1 MRRIL
6 LLLAMFMGLPLIIFS
21 QTRTVTGSVL
31 DETGAPVPY
40 ASVSVKGT
48 TAGVSADES
57 GNFTISVKEGAI
69 LVFSAAGYAG
79 SEVSVKGNTVTAVL
93 KKNDGQVIDEV
104 VVTALG
110 IKRENR
116 ALGYSAQTVSAEK
129 LENARAL
136 NVVDALAGQVSGV
149 RVNSQSGALGGSSKI
164 IIRGGSSLSGSS
176 QPIFVVDGIIL
187 SNTSFTTG
195 TTGKVDYGNGISDIN
210 PDDIATMTVLKGP
223 AATAQYG
230 SLAKDGAIIIT
241 TKRGTKGRVQI
252 DINSSYRADNPLKLP
267 DFQTQYA
274 QGNYGIYNLRYTNG
288 WGPKISDV
296 TGQTFADFLGR
307 QVTLQAYPDNVKN
320 FFITGNTYIN
330 TIGLAGGDEKGDF
343 RLSFGNVTAN
353 GIVPNQEQNRYNVS
367 GNAGYKFSEKLSARV
382 STNYVKNKVF
392 GRPEQSSNSPN
403 ILTTSLYG
411 IPITVNVNDL
421 KNNYQ
426 DSLGNQIYLSTDRN
440 GNNPYWIA
448 NKNMHNSDQD
458 RFFGSGYIEY
468 KPVDWLSITNNAGY
482 DYANQL
488 QHSFNRQGT
497 AGDML
502 GSYEDYTLNLRRVSN
517 DLMATAR
524 TRINSDID
532 LKLMLG
538 NSILDRRTFVTD
550 IVGSNLI
557 IDNFYRP
564 NNAQT
569 VTTTENLQQ
578 QRLVSF
584 YGEIS
589 PSYKN
594 IVYLTLT
601 GRNDISSTLPV
612 KNRSYFYYS
621 AGSSF
626 VFSELLRKN
635 SALTFGN
642 LRLSYAQVGSDAGP
656 YLLETTYG
664 APSTFFAQFSLP
676 GTFPFLGIQGFN
688 APQVLPNADLKPQIA
703 GSFEVGTNLK
713 FFRNRIGVDFTYYNT
728 KTKNQILNLAV
739 PRSTG
744 YFSKTI
750 NAGSITNSGYE
761 IILDLVP
768 LKTSSGFTWNLTGN
782 FSHNKQI
789 VNELDPSLSVYSI
802 ASGWSNLQIKAVPG
816 KPFALYGNKWR
827 RSPDGQFVI
836 NAANGLRLTDADQ
849 YLGDVNPLYLLGIN
863 NNFSF
868 KGVSLGFLVDIRQGG
883 VFYSGTVASLRGTGM
898 AVETEANREGSFID
912 KGVNAV
918 ADGSGNISYVEN
930 KTPVQS
936 MQDFWGTY
944 SATGNTEGNVFDA
957 SYVKLRSVN
966 LSYSFPKEILPFKGA
981 IKGLELG
988 VEGRNLWLIKSYAPH
1003 VDPELNFFGNGSAG
1017 DGVEF
1022 NSFPTT
1028 RSLGVNLK
1036 IKF

>member
-1 MRRIL
+1 MRKFV
-6 LLLAMFMGLPLIIFS
+6 LLLAVFLSITSLALA
-21 QTRTVTGSVL
+21 QTTVTG
-31 DETGAPVPY
+31 T
-40 ASVSVKGT
+40 VK
-48 TAGVSADES
+48 DES
-57 GNFTISVKEGAI
+57 GNPVPFATVTEKGTPNAASAD
-69 LVFSAAGYAG
+69 AAGAFRLAVKAG
-79 SEVSVKGNTVTAVL
+79 TTLVVSATGFESQEVKASSEPLSIVLTAGKGQT
-93 KKNDGQVIDEV
+93 IDEV

-116 ALGYSAQTVSAEK
+116 TLGYSTQTLSTDK
-129 LENARAL
+129 LEDARAV

-149 RVNSQSGALGGSSKI
+149 RVNAQSGALGASSKI
-164 IIRGGSSLSGSS
+164 VIRGGSSLSGSS
-176 QPIFVVDGIIL
+176 QPIFVVDGVIL

-195 TTGKVDYGNGISDIN
+195 TTGNVDYGNGISDLN
-210 PDDIATMTVLKGP
+210 PDDIASMTVLKGP

-241 TKRGTKGRVQI
+241 TKKGTKGKVQI
-252 DINSSYRADNPLKLP
+252 DINSSYRADNPLRLP
-267 DFQTQYA
+267 DFQTSYA
-274 QGNYGIYNLRYTNG
+274 QGNYGVYNLRYTNG
-288 WGPKISDV
+288 WGPKIADV
-296 TGQTFADFLGR
+296 QGQTFTDFLGR

-320 FFITGNTYIN
+320 FFVTGNSYIN
-330 TIGLAGGDEKGDF
+330 SIGLSGGDEKADF
-343 RLSFGNVTAN
+343 RVAFGNVSAT
-353 GIVPNQEQNRYNVS
+353 GIVPNQKQNRYNISTNV
-367 GNAGYKFSEKLSARV
+367 GYKFSDKLSARL
-382 STNYVKNKVF
+382 TGNYVKNIVE

-403 ILTTSLYG
+403 ILTSSVYG
-411 IPITVNVNDL
+411 VPITVNMNDL

-426 DSLGNQIYLSTDRN
+426 DSLGNQIFLSTDRN

-448 NKNMHNSDQD
+448 YKNMHNSDQD
-458 RFFGSGYIEY
+458 RFFGSGFIEY
-468 KPVDWLSITNNAGY
+468 KPIDWLSVTNNIGY

-497 AGDML
+497 AGDLL
-502 GSYEDYTLNLRRVSN
+502 GSYEDYTLNQRRISN
-517 DLMATAR
+517 DLMVTAR
-524 TRINSDID
+524 KNITPD
-532 LKLMLG
+532 LNLKVMLG
-538 NSILDRRTFVTD
+538 NSILDRRTFATD
-550 IVGSNLI
+550 IIGQNLI

-569 VTTTENLQQ
+569 VTTTENWQQ

-594 IVYLTLT
+594 FLYLTLT

-612 KNRSYFYYS
+612 SNRSYFYYS
-621 AGSSF
+621 AGGSF
-626 VFSELLRKN
+626 VFSELLARKN
-635 SALTFGN
+635 VLSFGN

-656 YLLETTYG
+656 YGLETTYS

-676 GTFPFLGIQGFN
+676 GTFPFLGQQGFT
-688 APQVLPNADLKPQIA
+688 APSVLPNADLKPQIA

-713 FFRNRIGVDFTYYNT
+713 FFSNRIGVDFTYYNT
-728 KTKNQILNLAV
+728 KTKNQILNLPV

-744 YFSKTI
+744 YFSKSI

-761 IILDLVP
+761 IVLDLNPVR
-768 LKTSSGFTWNLTGN
+768 TTSGFNWNLTGN

-789 VNELDPSLSVYSI
+789 VNELTPELSVYAI
-802 ASGWSNLQIKAVPG
+802 ASGWSNLQVKAYPG
-816 KPFALYGNKWR
+816 QPFALYGLKWK
-827 RSPDGQFVI
+827 RSPDGQFI
-836 NAANGLRLTDADQ
+836 IDPSNGLRLTESDQ
-849 YLGDVNPLYLLGIN
+849 YIGDVNPKYMLGIF
-863 NNFSF
+863 NNFSY
-868 KGVSLGFLVDIRQGG
+868 KGVTLGFLIDIRQGG
-883 VFYSGTVASLRGTGM
+883 VFYSGTVAALRGSGM
-898 AVETEANREGSFID
+898 AKETEANRDGTFID

-918 ADGSGNISYVEN
+918 TDDNGKTTYVPN

-966 LSYSFPKEILPFKGA
+966 LSYQFPKNFILKNV
-981 IKGLELG
+981 IKSLEVG

-1003 VDPELNFFGNGSAG
+1003 VDPEMNFFGNGSAG